1 MVSYWTK
8 IISNDSALKFSNIL
22 YKILYNSNIS
32 KTSKWLKYVR
42 GILINCGFSG
52 IRDAQF
58 VESPKW
64 LVQSIKQ
71 KAKICI

>member
-1 MVSYWTK
+1 MVSYWAK
-8 IISNDSALKFSNIL
+8 IISNDSALKFSNLL

-42 GILINCGFSG
+42 GILTNCGFSG
-52 IRDAQF
+52 IWDAQF